1 MLKDKLLVPVNSR
14 KLFSAIASII
24 IVLVILDLLTTRQV
38 LPYGTVTTSI
48 MEIILFILTVVVGY
62 GIGSWILLAYTKK
75 ISTGLRTKSPF
86 VRIMDLAVT
95 ITQFSLFGI
104 LLFVIYNNSVN
115 CHDYFN
121 LCNSNR
127 IASTSVYAI
136 SSIAAT
142 IIMGLISFKFFSWYK
157 VNNRNFIVLFYG
169 LAAAALAIS
178 IAGDALD
185 KLLLIQVVVVEEE
198 TSPPGAVPQASFIY
212 QTFEKYHGEIQY
224 KVVNPHTTTL
234 YVVPTSNLNLYNQI
248 IYWTSLAPY
257 ILTWAG
263 TALLLSYYYKRKI
276 GKLNFTFWVIISVPL
291 ILYLIGSGLIF
302 SLPSDIPYRFYF
314 RLLFRAGTIG
324 SSVLFGLA
332 FFITSR
338 RLFAT
343 KVKDYLII
351 SAMGIIIIG
360 IANEISALQ
369 HTYGVAA
376 HSLVLLASYLFSI
389 GLYSSAA
396 SIAQDAKLRQ
406 YLRKSIEQQSNILD
420 NIGTSQM
427 EQEVRKKVV
436 KVMKDLSY
444 QTEEKTGIQA
454 SLEEQD
460 IQQYLNKALAEVKA
474 KRRS

>member
-1 MLKDKLLVPVNSR
+1 LLKDKLLVPVSSR
-14 KLFSAIASII
+14 KLFGAIASII
-24 IVLVILDLLTTRQV
+24 TVLVIFDLLTTRQV

-48 MEIILFILTVVVGY
+48 MEIILFVLTVVVGY
-62 GIGSWILLAYTKK
+62 GIGSWILLVYTKK

-86 VRIMDLAVT
+86 IRIMDLAVT

-127 IASTSVYAI
+127 IASTSIYAI

-142 IIMGLISFKFFSWYK
+142 IIMELMSFKFFSWYK

-178 IAGDALD
+178 IAGDAFD
-185 KLLLIQVVVVEEE
+185 KLLLIQVVEE
-198 TSPPGAVPQASFIY
+198 TSPPGTVPQASFIY
-212 QTFEKYHGEIQY
+212 ETFEKYHGEIQY
-224 KVVNPHTTTL
+224 KVENPHTTTL

-263 TALLLSYYYKRKI
+263 TALLLAYYYKRKT

-291 ILYLIGSGLIF
+291 ILYLVGSGLIF

-338 RLFAT
+338 KLTAT
-343 KVKDYLII
+343 KVKDYLMI

-389 GLYSSAA
+389 GLYSSAL
-396 SIAQDAKLRQ
+396 SISQDIKLRQ
-406 YLRKSIEQQSNILD
+406 SLRKSVEQQSTLLD
-420 NIGTSQM
+420 KIGASEM
-427 EQEVRKKVV
+427 EQEIRKRVI
-436 KVMKDLSY
+436 KVMRDLSY
-444 QTEEKTGIQA
+444 QTEEKTGIQT
-454 SLEEQD
+454 SIEEQD
-460 IQQYLNKALAEVKA
+460 IKEYLNKAIAEVKG

>member
-1 MLKDKLLVPVNSR
+1 LLKDILLEHVNNR
-14 KLFSAIASII
+14 KIFSAIASII
-24 IVLVILDLLTTRQV
+24 VILVILDLLTTRQV

-48 MEIILFILTVVVGY
+48 MEIILFVLTVVVGY
-62 GIGSWILLAYTKK
+62 GIGFSILLAYTKK
-75 ISTGLRTKSPF
+75 VTIGLRTKSAF

-95 ITQFSLFGI
+95 IIQFSLFGI
-104 LLFVIYNNSVN
+104 LLFVIYNNSIN

-121 LCNSNR
+121 LCDSNR

-142 IIMGLISFKFFSWYK
+142 IIMGLISFKLFSWYK
-157 VNNRNFIVLFYG
+157 VNNRNFIVFFYG

-178 IAGDALD
+178 IAGDTFD
-185 KLLLIQVVVVEEE
+185 KLLLVQVVEEK
-198 TSPPGAVPQASFIY
+198 SPPGAIPQASFIY
-212 QTFEKYHGEIQY
+212 ETFEKYHGEIEY

-234 YVVPTSNLNLYNQI
+234 YAVPTSKLDLYNQI

-406 YLRKSIEQQSNILD
+406 YLRKSVEQQSNILD

>member
-1 MLKDKLLVPVNSR
+1 
-14 KLFSAIASII
+14 
-24 IVLVILDLLTTRQV
+24 
-38 LPYGTVTTSI
+38 
-48 MEIILFILTVVVGY
+48 
-62 GIGSWILLAYTKK
+62 
-75 ISTGLRTKSPF
+75 
-86 VRIMDLAVT
+86 
-95 ITQFSLFGI
+95 
-104 LLFVIYNNSVN
+104 
-115 CHDYFN
+115 
-121 LCNSNR
+121 
-127 IASTSVYAI
+127 
-136 SSIAAT
+136 
-142 IIMGLISFKFFSWYK
+142 
-157 VNNRNFIVLFYG
+157 
-169 LAAAALAIS
+169 
-178 IAGDALD
+178 
-185 KLLLIQVVVVEEE
+185 
-198 TSPPGAVPQASFIY
+198 
-212 QTFEKYHGEIQY
+212 
-224 KVVNPHTTTL
+224 
-234 YVVPTSNLNLYNQI
+234 VVPTSNLNLYNQI

-263 TALLLSYYYKRKI
+263 TALLLSYYYKRKT

-291 ILYLIGSGLIF
+291 ILYLVGSGLIF

-338 RLFAT
+338 KLTAA
-343 KVKDYLII
+343 KVKDYLMI
-351 SAMGIIIIG
+351 SAIGIIIIG

-369 HTYGVAA
+369 QTYGAAA

-396 SIAQDAKLRQ
+396 SIAQDINLRQ
-406 YLRKSIEQQSNILD
+406 SLRKSVEQQSNMLD

-444 QTEEKTGIQA
+444 QTEEKTGIQT

-460 IQQYLNKALAEVKA
+460 IKEYLNKAIAEVKG